1 MNKLMQNKMIKG
13 GQGETAHNTFNI
25 NIPQY
30 WQGRKRPVRLWPARR
45 KIGRKF
51 LDMFDII

>member
-30 WQGRKRPVRLWPARR
+30 WQGREKEASAFMASKTKNR
-45 KIGRKF
+45 
-51 LDMFDII
+51 